1 MEEEN
6 KNVVPETTPKT
17 FDEVLKDNNY
27 QSEFDKRVAK
37 ALETSK
43 AKWEEDFKKKLETE
57 KTEAQ
62 KIAKMDTEQKLNYQ
76 LELAN
81 KKAQEAEA
89 KLNAYELEKEAV
101 KIATDKGLPIGYL
114 NLIDFAKI
122 NAENLKATIDT
133 LVETRSKDLEAYIK
147 DKVKEPSPT
156 TVVGG
161 ATVKK
166 EIPLIF

>member
-1 MEEEN
+1 MEEN
-6 KNVVPETTPKT
+6 KEVVVETTPKT
-17 FDEVLKDNNY
+17 FDDMLKDSNY
-27 QSEFDKRVAK
+27 QSEFDKRIAK

-62 KIAKMDTEQKLNYQ
+62 KIAKMDTEQKLSYQ
-76 LELAN
+76 LEQAN

-89 KLNAYELEKEAV
+89 KLNAYELKEQAV
-101 KIATDKGLPIGYL
+101 KIATEKGLPVGYL
-114 NLIDFAKI
+114 DLIDFSKANADNLITSIDALI
-122 NAENLKATIDT
+122 N
-133 LVETRSKDLEAYIK
+133 VRSKDLEGYIK
-147 DKVKEPSPT
+147 EKVKETSPT

-161 ATVKK
+161 SQTKT

>member
-1 MEEEN
+1 MEEN
-6 KNVVPETTPKT
+6 NQVVTETTPKT
-17 FDEVLKDNNY
+17 FDEILADKTY

-43 AKWEEDFKKKLETE
+43 AKWEEEYKNKLETE

-76 LELAN
+76 LEQAN

-89 KLNAYELEKEAV
+89 KLNAYELKEQAI
-101 KIATDKGLPIGYL
+101 KIATEKGLPVGYL
-114 NLIDFAKI
+114 DLIDFSKT
-122 NAENLKATIDT
+122 NADNLITSIDR
-133 LVETRSKDLEAYIK
+133 LVDIRSKDLEAYIK
-147 DKVKEPSPT
+147 DKVKETSPT

-161 ATVKK
+161 TQTRK
-166 EIPLIF
+166 EIPRIF

>member
-6 KNVVPETTPKT
+6 KPVVEETTPKT

-27 QSEFDKRVAK
+27 QSEFDRRVAK

-43 AKWEEDFKKKLETE
+43 AKWEEDFKTKLENE

-76 LELAN
+76 LEQAN

-89 KLNAYELEKEAV
+89 RLNAYELKEQAI
-101 KIATDKGLPIGYL
+101 KIATEKELPVGYL
-114 NLIDFAKI
+114 NLIDFSKI
-122 NAENLKATIDT
+122 SADNLKATIDT

-156 TVVGG
+156 TIVGSGTG
-161 ATVKK
+161 AKD
-166 EIPLIF
+166 IPLIF

>member
-6 KNVVPETTPKT
+6 KVTEEVTPKT
-17 FDEVLKDNNY
+17 FDEILENKTY

-43 AKWEEDFKKKLETE
+43 AKWEEDYKKKLETE

-76 LELAN
+76 LEQAN

-89 KLNAYELEKEAV
+89 RLNAYELEKQAI
-101 KIATDKGLPIGYL
+101 KIATEKGLPVGYL
-114 NLIDFAKI
+114 ELIDFSKA
-122 NAENLKATIDT
+122 NADNLITSIDA
-133 LVETRSKDLEAYIK
+133 LVDVRSKDLEAYIK
-147 DKVKEPSPT
+147 DKVKETAPK
-156 TVVGG
+156 TVVNGG
-161 ATVKK
+161 QKTY
-166 EIPLIF
+166 EIPRIF

>member
-6 KNVVPETTPKT
+6 KQEVVEETKT
-17 FDEVLKDNNY
+17 FDDILKDKNY

-43 AKWEEDFKKKLETE
+43 AKWEEDFKQKLETE

-76 LELAN
+76 LEQAN

-89 KLNAYELEKEAV
+89 RLNAYELKEQAI
-101 KIATDKGLPIGYL
+101 KIATEKGLPVGYL
-114 NLIDFAKI
+114 DLIDFSKA
-122 NAENLKATIDT
+122 NADNLITSIDA
-133 LVETRSKDLEAYIK
+133 LVDVRSKDLETYIK
-147 DKVKEPSPT
+147 DKVKETSPT

-161 ATVKK
+161 TQTRK
-166 EIPLIF
+166 EIPRIF